1 VAGTVSDLYARVSDF
16 FYWVCNSYL
25 CFDFRYY
32 YFMLKNAPF
41 LEFVFGIVYWT
52 AISVMLAAAANAQH
66 FALMAKTEF
75 PFLFGELLLLLIFFL

>member
-1 VAGTVSDLYARVSDF
+1 
-16 FYWVCNSYL
+16 
-25 CFDFRYY
+25 
-32 YFMLKNAPF
+32 MLKNAPF

-75 PFLFGELLLLLIFFL
+75 PFLFGEFFCLFVFLFLFLTFVLESWRVLVCDF